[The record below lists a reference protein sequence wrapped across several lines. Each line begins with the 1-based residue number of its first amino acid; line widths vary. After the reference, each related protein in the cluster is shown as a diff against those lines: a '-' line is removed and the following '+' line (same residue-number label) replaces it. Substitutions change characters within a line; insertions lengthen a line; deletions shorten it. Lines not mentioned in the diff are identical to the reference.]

1 MSDPEYGDDFRGL
14 SEEYA
19 QALEAFKAIVQQTD
33 ALMLMGA
40 GEQLRGFLDQFSK
53 MAAGASERAREKG
66 LSQFVEWFD
75 ELGVMAEDLR
85 GRHLPNG
92 SGPN

>member
-1 MSDPEYGDDFRGL
+1 MSNPESGDDFRGL

-19 QALEAFKAIVQQTD
+19 QALEAFKAIVQQAD
-33 ALMLMGA
+33 ALILMGA
-40 GEQLRGFLDQFSK
+40 GEQLTGFIDQFSE
-53 MAAGASERAREKG
+53 MASGASKRAREKG

-85 GRHLPNG
+85 RKHLPSG
-92 SGPN
+92 SRPN